1 MNAGDEMVRG
11 LGEVLRPHFTERD
24 YEQGCTLAC
33 GYDGDDRVEHLAE
46 ALAAHVLGLVAAGKA
61 EAWDEALAAVGR
73 GVIGAQNAHAER
85 GHRDIVSALVGLEGA
100 IPRTENPYRADGL
113 AGEAS

>member
-1 MNAGDEMVRG
+1 MHGM
-11 LGEVLRPHFTERD
+11 PHDHRTHVAD
-24 YEQGCTLAC
+24 I
-33 GYDGDDRVEHLAE
+33 
-46 ALAAHVLGLVAAGKA
+46 LAAHVLGLVAAGKA
-61 EAWDEALAAVGR
+61 EAWDEALAAVVR
-73 GVIGAQNAHAER
+73 GVIGAKNAHAER